1 MVIVAWAAAGA
12 GSGRVAGTVA
22 LKHAGAKSSGVD
34 SNDRRIVGL
43 VMLAHAMVH
52 TYELSVPI
60 FIGYWLG
67 AFDTTAATI
76 GLAVTVGYAAFGA
89 GALPGGVLADLVGS
103 RRLIAACLLGMGLS
117 FLVLSQA
124 GGPLTVAAALLLW
137 GVAASVYHPSG
148 LSLISTGVRARG
160 SGFAYHGIAGNFGIA
175 VGPLAT
181 SLLLVA
187 LDWRS
192 VAAALAVPAVVAAV
206 VAVWVDVD
214 ETAAVD
220 ADTAAADGGPE
231 TGDGDDEDTT
241 DGRAESVTSLPEFV
255 DGTRALFAGSF
266 ALVFLVVIA
275 SGLYYRGVLT
285 FLPEILGEFPAFD
298 PVSVRGVELEPS
310 RYAYVGLLGVGMAGQ
325 YVGGRLTERIDPPA
339 GLAAGFGFLAVL
351 AVVFVPAVEL
361 GLVGFLVAG
370 TLLGFGLFVVQP
382 LYQATVAELTPAGT
396 RGLSYGYTYLGV
408 FGVGALGGGLAGF
421 VLTEANAV
429 ALFALLALIAAA
441 GSAVGLVL
449 TRRRAPDPAS

>member
-1 MVIVAWAAAGA
+1 VAFKSARVEAG
-12 GSGRVAGTVA
+12 
-22 LKHAGAKSSGVD
+22 GVD
-34 SNDRRIVGL
+34 GNDRRIVGL

-67 AFDTTAATI
+67 AFETTEATI

-89 GALPGGVLADLVGS
+89 GALPGGVLADAVGS

-148 LSLISTGVRARG
+148 LSLISTGVQARG
-160 SGFAYHGIAGNFGIA
+160 SGFAYHGMAGNFGIA
-175 VGPLAT
+175 VGPLVT
-181 SLLLVA
+181 SLLLVV
-187 LDWRS
+187 LGWRT
-192 VAAALAVPAVVAAV
+192 VAAALAAPAVVAAAL
-206 VAVWVDVD
+206 AVWVDVD

-220 ADTAAADGGPE
+220 TAEAATDGGADASDGGDEDTADTA
-231 TGDGDDEDTT
+231 
-241 DGRAESVTSLPEFV
+241 DGRAESVTSLAEFL
-255 DGTRALFAGSF
+255 DGSRALFAGSF
-266 ALVFLVVIA
+266 ALVFVVVIA

-285 FLPEILGEFPAFD
+285 FLPEILGEFPTFD

-310 RYAYVGLLGVGMAGQ
+310 RYAYVGLLAVGMAGQ
-325 YVGGRLTERIDPPA
+325 YTGGRLTERIDPPV

-421 VLTEANAV
+421 VLTEADAV
-429 ALFALLALIAAA
+429 ALFGLLALIAAV
-441 GSAVGLVL
+441 GSTVGLVL
-449 TRRRAPDPAS
+449 TRRRATGRAS

>member
-1 MVIVAWAAAGA
+1 MAFKPG
-12 GSGRVAGTVA
+12 
-22 LKHAGAKSSGVD
+22 GAKAGGVD
-34 SNDRRIVGL
+34 GNDRRIVGL
-43 VMLAHAMVH
+43 VMLAHAMVP

-67 AFDTTAATI
+67 AFETTEATI

-89 GALPGGVLADLVGS
+89 GALPGGVLADLFGS

-117 FLVLSQA
+117 FVVLSQA
-124 GGPLTVAAALLLW
+124 GGPLTVAVALLLW

-160 SGFAYHGIAGNFGIA
+160 SGFAYHGMAGNFGIA
-175 VGPLAT
+175 VGPLVT

-192 VAAALAVPAVVAAV
+192 VAAALAAPAVLAAL

-220 ADTAAADGGPE
+220 PDGTSTATDGGPE
-231 TGDGDDEDTT
+231 VSDGEGEATDDDTA
-241 DGRAESVTSLPEFV
+241 DGRAESVTSLAEFA

-310 RYAYVGLLGVGMAGQ
+310 RYAYVGLLAVGMAGQ
-325 YVGGRLTERIDPPA
+325 YAGGRLTERIYPPA
-339 GLAAGFGFLAVL
+339 GLAAGFGGLALLAVL
-351 AVVFVPAVEL
+351 FVPAVEL
-361 GLVGFLVAG
+361 GLVGFLAAG
-370 TLLGFGLFVVQP
+370 TALGFALFVVQP

-408 FGVGALGGGLAGF
+408 FGVGALGGGIAGL

-429 ALFALLALIAAA
+429 ALFGLLALIAAA
-441 GSAVGLVL
+441 GSVVGVVL
-449 TRRRAPDPAS
+449 TRRRATDRAS